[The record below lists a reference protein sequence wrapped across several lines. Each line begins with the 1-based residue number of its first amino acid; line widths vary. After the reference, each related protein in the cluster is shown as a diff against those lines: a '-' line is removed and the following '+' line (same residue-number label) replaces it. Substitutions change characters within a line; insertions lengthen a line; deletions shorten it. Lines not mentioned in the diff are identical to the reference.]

1 MPEHAAARSKSICIL
16 GMHRSGTSA
25 LSRVVNLL
33 GAYLGEPKDIM
44 QPAPDNPEGFWERD
58 DIVVV
63 HDRLLIALNQRWD
76 SPLPLKEGWQHTDA
90 VSPFRQQLAQIIADA
105 LGGHPL
111 WAWKDPRTCILFP
124 LWQDLIAE
132 AGAELSVAH
141 IVRNP
146 VDIANSLSRRN
157 GFPVEK
163 SYGIWLNY
171 SLSALRHLAGVP
183 LVLVNYDDL
192 LDDPANQMRRL
203 SRELS
208 IPWPANEERIMAEIG
223 AFLRQDLRHS
233 RSTADVLNGAPK
245 LVSELYRLLVLAVE
259 GRVAIDSS
267 FFDHVTAMAINYEES
282 AEIFRWDMN
291 SFFYDEN
298 LLLPQAQRQL
308 AEKDGQLAEKDGQLA
323 EKDRQLAEKQRR
335 IEAFLNSLSWR
346 ATKPIRVIAD
356 LLRGA

>member
-1 MPEHAAARSKSICIL
+1 
-16 GMHRSGTSA
+16 
-25 LSRVVNLL
+25 
-33 GAYLGEPKDIM
+33 M

-63 HDRLLIALNQRWD
+63 HDRLLVALNQRWD
-76 SPLPLKEGWQHTDA
+76 SLLPLREGWQHTDT
-90 VSPFRQQLAQIIADA
+90 VIPFRHQLARIIADA
-105 LGGHPL
+105 LGGHSL
-111 WAWKDPRTCILFP
+111 WAWKDPRTCILLP
-124 LWQDLIAE
+124 LWQELIAE
-132 AGAELSVAH
+132 AGAELAVAH

-146 VDIANSLSRRN
+146 VDVANSLSRRN

-163 SYGIWLNY
+163 SCGIWLNY
-171 SLSALRHLAGVP
+171 NLSALKHLAGVP

-192 LDDPANQMRRL
+192 LDDPERHMRRL

-208 IPWPANEERIMAEIG
+208 IPWPANEERLMAEIG
-223 AFLRQDLRHS
+223 AFLRKDLRHS
-233 RSTADVLNGAPK
+233 RSTADMLNGAPK
-245 LVSELYRLLVLAVE
+245 LARDLYGLLVLAIE

-267 FFDHVTAMAINYEES
+267 FFDHVTAMAIDYERG

-291 SFFYDEN
+291 NFFYDEN

-323 EKDRQLAEKQRR
+323 EKDRQLADKDRR
-335 IEAFLNSLSWR
+335 IEVLLNSLSWR
-346 ATKPIRVIAD
+346 ATKPLRAIAS